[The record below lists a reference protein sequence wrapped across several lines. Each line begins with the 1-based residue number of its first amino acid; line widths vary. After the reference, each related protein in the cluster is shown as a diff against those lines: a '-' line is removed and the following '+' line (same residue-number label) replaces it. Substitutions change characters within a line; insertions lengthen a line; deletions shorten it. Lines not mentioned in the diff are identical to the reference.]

1 MVSMPIGSTPGHV
14 TPARQADNPAFSDF
28 SDGIDPRQSLP
39 GVRGEILPARWP
51 QARGFLRPAQALR
64 RSAAHWN
71 AWTSR

>member
-1 MVSMPIGSTPGHV
+1 MPIGSTPGHV
-14 TPARQADNPAFSDF
+14 TPARQADNPGF

-39 GVRGEILPARWP
+39 GVRGAILPARWP
-51 QARGFLRPAQALR
+51 QARSFLRPAQTLR